1 MPLFNP
7 RRQEWS
13 IHFEWS
19 PDSLLIVGLTSTG
32 RGPISPEDNSAK
44 RVFQIRLPEA
54 RQHYFSK
61 VVPRFQKDTKY
72 DTSSGWRR
80 SSESCFFLWQET
92 TGHWFRKQS
101 CGAFSPSC
109 WRSSAA
115 TRLREKWRVDGVH
128 PRGMSIGIETLRFG
142 WRSIDRGLLSCAA
155 CFATLETNWAKR
167 QCILKLVRVRSK
179 LWRSRNDAE
188 RRKSK
193 WIMATSKP
201 KSTATGRA
209 TKAAKVLREARKL
222 APQVKSWADFT
233 NALFDPHE
241 GVVAKIFS
249 DADERRAFVKSAEYR
264 EIDRLLAGLMQRFGL
279 AEGATPKKSGKFVIR
294 LPKTLHFALEREA
307 AHEGV
312 SLNQLVVAKLAI
324 SLSQSTSISFSRP
337 KVIRAGSKLK

>member
-1 MPLFNP
+1 
-7 RRQEWS
+7 
-13 IHFEWS
+13 
-19 PDSLLIVGLTSTG
+19 
-32 RGPISPEDNSAK
+32 
-44 RVFQIRLPEA
+44 
-54 RQHYFSK
+54 
-61 VVPRFQKDTKY
+61 
-72 DTSSGWRR
+72 
-80 SSESCFFLWQET
+80 
-92 TGHWFRKQS
+92 
-101 CGAFSPSC
+101 
-109 WRSSAA
+109 
-115 TRLREKWRVDGVH
+115 
-128 PRGMSIGIETLRFG
+128 
-142 WRSIDRGLLSCAA
+142 
-155 CFATLETNWAKR
+155 
-167 QCILKLVRVRSK
+167 
-179 LWRSRNDAE
+179 
-188 RRKSK
+188 
-193 WIMATSKP
+193 MATSKP